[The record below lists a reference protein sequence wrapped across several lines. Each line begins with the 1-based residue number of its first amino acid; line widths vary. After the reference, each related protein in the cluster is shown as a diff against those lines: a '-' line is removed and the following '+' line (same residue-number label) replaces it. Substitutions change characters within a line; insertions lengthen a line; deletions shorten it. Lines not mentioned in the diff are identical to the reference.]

1 MFLEEGHETVHF
13 FAWQDTSNFSMNK
26 ESPYCAL
33 EMDSQLGCCKRKIT
47 TLDRMLKLLIV

>member
-1 MFLEEGHETVHF
+1 MKPFNF

-33 EMDSQLGCCKRKIT
+33 KIDSQLGRCCKRKIT
-47 TLDRMLKLLIV
+47 TLDRMLKLLMV